1 MQRVRRRVMEAMR
14 ELFEGVH
21 CVAAPDMG
29 GPLLMPTN
37 ASGHPSL
44 TLRSGFDDAGLPKSL
59 TLHGRLFDEGTLL
72 RIGMELEAR
81 LGVQERP
88 PPG

>member
-1 MQRVRRRVMEAMR
+1 
-14 ELFEGVH
+14 
-21 CVAAPDMG
+21 MG